1 MNKLTSLGKI
11 VITLGIVGLI
21 WGGLYFAKKSG
32 LITRKAKTSEQLG
45 KIDLP
50 TAPENAA
57 ETVQQF
63 NLPSD
68 AVASVNSPEIRFL
81 LWAWNSQMGLM
92 YANGGP
98 ATTKGSLM
106 EKNGVNLKL
115 IRQDDVSQ
123 MQASLLKFA
132 KEYKDNPD
140 TKEGAQ
146 FVAIMGDGA
155 ASFLAGINPELE
167 KVGKDYRAQ
176 VIYSCGKSLGEDKL
190 MGPPSWKNNPQTAKG
205 GTVACYLRDG
215 DWNIA
220 VKWAS
225 DNGIKVN
232 PDETTYDPE
241 ALNFIATESYI
252 DASQK
257 YINGYSEEREIVKN
271 GKRTNEKKKIKVDG
285 VATWTPGDVMIAEQ
299 KGGLVSIVSTKEY
312 RSQMPNVVIGIKKYC
327 EDNRDIVEKM
337 IESIGQGGDQ
347 VKSFSS
353 ALDKAG
359 DISAKVYNE
368 ETGPYWV
375 KYYKGLTEK
384 DKLGY
389 DVELGGSGVSN
400 LADNMELFG
409 LTPGSTNVFG
419 IVYTTFGD
427 IVKKL
432 YPELMPTYPGVDD
445 ILNTSF
451 VSNVIARTKDM
462 SSADKT
468 TFTDAGINQ
477 VVSEKNW
484 NIEFPSGQATLTADA
499 KRQLETLFNDLIVAN
514 NLKVEIHGHTD
525 NVGNPDANMTLSEQR
540 AFAIK
545 TWLEQK
551 SASNFPDGRVKIFA
565 HGQTNPIA
573 SNTTLEGKAK
583 NRRVNI
589 VMGK

>member
-32 LITRKAKTSEQLG
+32 LITRKTKTSEQLG

-155 ASFLAGINPELE
+155 AAFLAGINPELE

-190 MGPPSWKNNPQTAKG
+190 MGPPSWKANPQTAKG

-271 GKRTNEKKKIKVDG
+271 GKRTNEKKKVKVDG
-285 VATWTPGDVMIAEQ
+285 VATWTPGDVMIAQQ
-299 KGGLVSIVSTKEY
+299 KGGLVSVVSTKEY

-327 EDNRDIVEKM
+327 EDNSGIIEKM

-451 VSNVIARTKDM
+451 LSNVVARTKDM

-484 NIEFPSGQATLTADA
+484 NIEFPSGQATLTTEA

-525 NVGNPDANMTLSEQR
+525 NVGSPDANMSLSEQR

-551 SASNFPDGRVKIFA
+551 SASNFPEGRVKIFA

-573 SNTTLEGKAK
+573 SNSTLEGKAK

>member
-1 MNKLTSLGKI
+1 M
-11 VITLGIVGLI
+11 
-21 WGGLYFAKKSG
+21 
-32 LITRKAKTSEQLG
+32 
-45 KIDLP
+45 
-50 TAPENAA
+50 
-57 ETVQQF
+57 
-63 NLPSD
+63 
-68 AVASVNSPEIRFL
+68 
-81 LWAWNSQMGLM
+81 
-92 YANGGP
+92 
-98 ATTKGSLM
+98 
-106 EKNGVNLKL
+106 
-115 IRQDDVSQ
+115 
-123 MQASLLKFA
+123 
-132 KEYKDNPD
+132 
-140 TKEGAQ
+140 
-146 FVAIMGDGA
+146 
-155 ASFLAGINPELE
+155 
-167 KVGKDYRAQ
+167 
-176 VIYSCGKSLGEDKL
+176 
-190 MGPPSWKNNPQTAKG
+190 
-205 GTVACYLRDG
+205 
-215 DWNIA
+215 
-220 VKWAS
+220 
-225 DNGIKVN
+225 
-232 PDETTYDPE
+232 
-241 ALNFIATESYI
+241 
-252 DASQK
+252 
-257 YINGYSEEREIVKN
+257 
-271 GKRTNEKKKIKVDG
+271 
-285 VATWTPGDVMIAEQ
+285 ATWTPGDVMIAQQ
-299 KGGLVSIVSTKEY
+299 KGGLVSVVSTKEY

-327 EDNRDIVEKM
+327 EDNSGIIEKM

-451 VSNVIARTKDM
+451 LSNVVARTKDM

-484 NIEFPSGQATLTADA
+484 NIEFPSGQATLTSEA

-525 NVGNPDANMTLSEQR
+525 NVGSPDANMTLSEQR

-551 SASNFPDGRVKIFA
+551 SASNFPEGRVKIFA

-573 SNTTLEGKAK
+573 SNSTLEGKAK

>member
-11 VITLGIVGLI
+11 IITLGIVGLI

-32 LITRKAKTSEQLG
+32 LISRKVKVSEQIG

-50 TAPENAA
+50 TAPENASQ
-57 ETVQQF
+57 TVEQF

-68 AVASVNSPEIRFL
+68 AVANVNSPEIRFL
-81 LWAWNSQMGLM
+81 LWAWNSQMGLI

-98 ATTKGSLM
+98 STTKGSIM

-115 IRQDDVSQ
+115 IRQDDVAQ

-132 KEYKDNPD
+132 KEYKNNTD
-140 TKEGAQ
+140 TKEGAH
-146 FVAIMGDGA
+146 FVAIMGDGSA
-155 ASFLAGINPELE
+155 AFLAGINPELE
-167 KVGKDYRAQ
+167 KIGKEYRAQ

-190 MGPPSWKNNPQTAKG
+190 MGPPSWKNNPQSAKG
-205 GTVACYLRDG
+205 GNVACYLRDG

-220 VKWAS
+220 IKWAS
-225 DNGIKVN
+225 DNNIKIN

-241 ALNFIATESYI
+241 ALNFISTESYI

-257 YINGYSEEREIVKN
+257 YISGYTEERDIIKN

-285 VATWTPGDVMIAEQ
+285 VATWTPGDVMIAQQ

-327 EDNRDIVEKM
+327 EDNSNIVEKM

-359 DISAKVYNE
+359 VISAKVYNE
-368 ETGPYWV
+368 EDGPYWV

-409 LTPGSTNVFG
+409 LAPNSTNIFG

-432 YPELMPTYPGVDD
+432 YPELVPSYPGVDD

-451 VSNVIARTKDM
+451 LSNVLARTKVL

-468 TFTDAGINQ
+468 TFNNDGINQ

-484 NIEFPSGQATLTADA
+484 NIEFPSGQATLTSEA

-525 NVGNPDANMTLSEQR
+525 NVGNPDANMVLSEQR

-551 SASNFPDGRVKIFA
+551 SASNFPEGRIKVFA

-573 SNTTLEGKAK
+573 SNSTIEGKTK